1 MWVTSFAAQA
11 GGFGPADDFWY
22 QSLGNISTSGTRV
35 SPESAMQLSAVYAC
49 IRVLSETLAQ
59 VPLILYRRTP
69 DGGKERAVD
78 HPLYPLLKLQP
89 NRWQTSFEWRE
100 MMEGHLALRGNAY
113 SEIIYARNG
122 AVEEL
127 IPINPDRVRMELLPE
142 IDSFRWIVKNEDGRE
157 RVVLK
162 NSMMHLMG
170 LSSDGLM
177 GLNPIAVERENIGEA
192 LGSQQYGSTFY
203 ANGAAMPGWIEKQNV
218 FKDDDARAK
227 FRSSWQA
234 SQTGNNKHK
243 TPVLENGM
251 KYHQLG
257 ITHTDQQYL
266 EMRRF
271 KIEDIARM
279 FRVPAVLLQH
289 EGKTQTYGSAEQFFL
304 AFVKF
309 TMAPWFVR
317 WEQAITRDLIVND
330 DVYFAEFMVDG
341 LLRGD
346 TAARKEMY
354 HSGITDG
361 WLTRNEVRQSENRN
375 PLEGLDEP
383 LFPLNLGPANE
394 LGGDNDDS
402 AESNDSRAD
411 AIHRSTAKRLA
422 NQEIASCRR
431 FYERGLKN
439 GEAGFIDDIAAFY
452 GNQASRISESLAI
465 PEIIARAY
473 CDNCV
478 AEVKAATDLEV
489 ETSHPAV
496 IDLLIEWQAK
506 KAGELALLEE

>member
-1 MWVTSFAAQA
+1 M
-11 GGFGPADDFWY
+11 
-22 QSLGNISTSGTRV
+22 
-35 SPESAMQLSAVYAC
+35 MQ
-49 IRVLSETLAQ
+49 
-59 VPLILYRRTP
+59 
-69 DGGKERAVD
+69 
-78 HPLYPLLKLQP
+78 
-89 NRWQTSFEWRE
+89 
-100 MMEGHLALRGNAY
+100 GHLALRGNAY
-113 SEIIYARNG
+113 SEITYTGNG
-122 AVEEL
+122 QVQEL
-127 IPINPDRVRMELLPE
+127 VPINPDRVRIELLPE
-142 IDSFRWIVKNEDGRE
+142 IDSFRWIVKDPNGGE
-157 RVVLK
+157 RTVRK
-162 NSMMHLMG
+162 DSMFHLMG
-170 LSSDGLM
+170 LSSDGLL

-203 ANGAAMPGWIEKQNV
+203 ANGATMPGWIEKQNV
-218 FKDDDARAK
+218 FKDDEARAN
-227 FRSSWQA
+227 FRNSWQA

-309 TMAPWFVR
+309 TMAPWYVR

-330 DVYFAEFMVDG
+330 DVFFAEFMVDG

-346 TAARKEMY
+346 TTARKELY

-383 LFPLNLGPANE
+383 LVPLNLGPADE
-394 LGGDNDDS
+394 LGDDDDDTDQGDTGD
-402 AESNDSRAD
+402 DSRAD

-422 NQEIASCRR
+422 NQEITACRK
-431 FYERGLKN
+431 FYDKGLKY
-439 GEAGFIDDIAAFY
+439 GEAVFIDDVASFY
-452 GNQASRISESLAI
+452 GGQASKISESLII
-465 PEIIARAY
+465 PEPIARAY
-473 CDNCV
+473 CDKCV

-489 ETSHPAV
+489 ETSHPSV
-496 IDLLIEWQAK
+496 VDLLIEWQVK
-506 KAGELALLEE
+506 KADELLLLEE